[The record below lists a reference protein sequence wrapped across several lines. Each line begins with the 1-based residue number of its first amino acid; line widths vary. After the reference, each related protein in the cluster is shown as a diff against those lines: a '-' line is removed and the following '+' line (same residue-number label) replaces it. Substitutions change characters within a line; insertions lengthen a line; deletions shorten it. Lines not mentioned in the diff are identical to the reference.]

1 MTKDQIIAM
10 AREAGI
16 TFKPMIIDGDEY
28 DYRHVSLRDSIGG
41 DEAGCI
47 ELFAQLV
54 AAQAAAEER
63 EKANQDAKRYRF
75 LRDNATPGIRPPE
88 DEVPLNYMSIRLR
101 VDTPVYSPSMWG
113 KYVDDAI
120 DSAILERK

>member
-10 AREAGI
+10 AREAGAA
-16 TFKPMIIDGDEY
+16 FEPSFESALRNPMW
-28 DYRHVSLRDSIGG
+28 
-41 DEAGCI
+41 
-47 ELFAQLV
+47 LFSPMDLNRFASLV
-54 AAQAAAEER
+54 AAKAAAEER
-63 EKANQDAKRYRF
+63 EKADQDAKRYRF

-88 DEVPLNYMSIRLR
+88 DEMPLNYMSIRLR

-120 DSAILERK
+120 DAAIRERARHE

>member
-10 AREAGI
+10 AREVGIKTDLISMGAGSLVY
-16 TFKPMIIDGDEY
+16 TDGCSG
-28 DYRHVSLRDSIGG
+28 VAL
-41 DEAGCI
+41 A
-47 ELFAQLV
+47 ELERFASLV
-54 AAQAAAEER
+54 AAHAAAEER
-63 EKANQDAKRYRF
+63 EKADQDANRYRF